1 MVLCWLST
9 DPLAED
15 APGLS
20 PYVYCE
26 NNPLNMTDPDG
37 RWPYPI
43 GPINLIG
50 LYYKAK
56 SYFSG
61 SSSSSRSSSIGGGG
75 GSGQGGIMLSNSKGG
90 SSGQT
95 DLIRK
100 GGRQGSD
107 VMWGDASGFVQ
118 AGSFATSLRDGI
130 KYNGSAKMVAKIV
143 KETTKGL
150 KIGDKIGGK
159 LEGSNSENSSTNSQS
174 GSDTSESSA
183 KNMTSVNVFDSKI
196 ITDSYGDSGNPII
209 FERSVITP
217 TSVSVPDNKKSIDSV
232 KAVYEKKAEANTK
245 KVNKQ
250 WD

>member
-1 MVLCWLST
+1 M

-37 RWPYPI
+37 IWPYPI
-43 GPINLIG
+43 GPISLAS

-75 GSGQGGIMLSNSKGG
+75 GSGQGGIMLANSKGG

-130 KYNGSAKMVAKIV
+130 KYNGSLKSMLK
-143 KETTKGL
+143 TTKEVVKGV
-150 KIGDKIGGK
+150 KIGNKLGDKLDG
-159 LEGSNSENSSTNSQS
+159 GSNSSNSTIDNQNDSRVSSTNNGKISVDVF
-174 GSDTSESSA
+174 DTS
-183 KNMTSVNVFDSKI
+183 I
-196 ITDSYGDSGNPII
+196 ITDAYGDPSNPIL
-209 FERSVITP
+209 FQRTKSTDLKVD
-217 TSVSVPDNKKSIDSV
+217 VPNNKKSIDSV
-232 KAVYEKKAEANTK
+232 KKVYENKENTLRK
-245 KVNKQ
+245 KVNSQ